1 MERFID
7 SSFDLDLTAD
17 EFLTKLRISEDDAD
31 DFLSVFGDIMGALK
45 PVLYYGKEKVESN
58 DGRNVVIGG
67 TTFSG
72 RVLSVNL
79 SGVDT
84 VYPYIMTS
92 GREAYTLSK
101 SYDDDLF
108 KFWANSICETA
119 LKRAQLQGLARL
131 TERAGGERLYSINPG
146 SLSDW
151 PVSQQR
157 PLFDLLGNV
166 YESCGVELTDSF
178 LMIPIK
184 TVSGIWFHSDT
195 HYENCML
202 CPREG
207 CVGRRA
213 KFDADLFK
221 KTFGE

>member
-1 MERFID
+1 MERFIET
-7 SSFDLDLTAD
+7 SFDLNLTSD
-17 EFLTKLRISEDDAD
+17 EFIARLHISEDDKD
-31 DFLSVFGDIMGALK
+31 DFLDVFNDIKNALK
-45 PVLYYGKEKVESN
+45 PVLYYGKAYVESN
-58 DGRNVVIGG
+58 DGRNVVIDG
-67 TTFSG
+67 TLFTG

-79 SGVDT
+79 SGVET

-101 SYDDDLF
+101 SYNDDLF
-108 KFWANSICETA
+108 NYWANSICETA
-119 LKRAQLQGLARL
+119 LKRAQAQGLKRL
-131 TERAGGERLYSINPG
+131 TELVGDKQLYSINPG

-151 PVSQQR
+151 PVSQQK
-157 PLFDLLGNV
+157 PLFELLGNV

-184 TVSGIWFHSDT
+184 TVSGIWFQSET

-207 CVGRRA
+207 CMGRRA
-213 KFDADLFK
+213 KFDAELFK